1 MKQLIEYLNSRVPAP
16 CTVMREVNSAV
27 AEAERSTDK
36 HKKRN
41 AFPEGAFFN
50 QFVLPNVFNFLA
62 SSADLL

>member
-1 MKQLIEYLNSRVPAP
+1 
-16 CTVMREVNSAV
+16 MREVNSAV